1 MTQTRTISEAE
12 ADRRIAVNKSDVA
25 ALIAKAD
32 HRMEARDRRGAVA
45 FYQAAL
51 TEGGAEPGVHQGDL
65 EHAQAMMVDIQQGMP
80 HHIVDTLTNAGMPP
94 DTWHPRFRESLAI
107 MMGQRQRTGVTER
120 FPQMPTAYFYPGLPH
135 VEFAD
140 PDQFAWRESIE
151 AATDAIREEAA
162 KLAEEGDL
170 AAYVRGRDDR
180 PQGDVHGLL
189 ENASWSTFDLTV
201 KGIPE
206 PDRIGRYPRTHQA
219 ISDHA
224 PLCEITNR
232 APSIMFSRLAAGARI
247 PPHTG
252 MINTRFI
259 CHLPLIVPGEGALR
273 VGTQSRPWEVGR
285 LMIFD
290 DSVEHEAWNNAQDDR
305 LVLIFDIWRPEL
317 SEQERA
323 LIRGLFAA
331 VDSY

>member
-1 MTQTRTISEAE
+1 MSETD
-12 ADRRIAVNKSDVA
+12 ADRRIADDNSDIV

-32 HRMEARDRRGAVA
+32 HRMQARDRRGAMA

-51 TEGGAEPGVHQGDL
+51 TVGAAEPGAHRTDI

-80 HHIVDTLTNAGMPP
+80 HHIVETLTDAGMPP
-94 DTWHPRFRESLAI
+94 ATWHPRFRESLAI

-140 PDQFAWRESIE
+140 PRQFAWREAIEGATESIK
-151 AATDAIREEAA
+151 EEAA
-162 KLAEEGDL
+162 KLSADGDL
-170 AAYVRGRDDR
+170 SAYVREREDR
-180 PQGDVHGLL
+180 PQGDVHGML

-201 KGIPE
+201 KGV
-206 PDRIGRYPRTHQA
+206 PDPGRVCRYPLTHQA
-219 ISDHA
+219 ITGNA
-224 PLCEITNR
+224 PLCDISNR
-232 APSIMFSRLAAGARI
+232 APSIMFSRLAAGSRI

-259 CHLPLIVPGEGALR
+259 CHLPLVVPGQGALR
-273 VGTQSRPWEVGR
+273 VGTQQRPWKVGE
-285 LMIFD
+285 LLVFD
-290 DSVEHEAWNNAQDDR
+290 DSIEHEAWNDAADDR
-305 LVLIFDIWRPEL
+305 LVLIFDVWRPEL
-317 SEQERA
+317 SEEERA
-323 LIRGLFAA
+323 LVRGLFAA